1 MCIKEQHYK
10 VNFISVFWIGIGI
23 CQFYMNVLQI
33 MSTPNRKNHNEI
45 IFFQFHEVLEIK
57 TGHTSLHITLTG
69 KGVSPMIQINMP
81 MQDGVLDMGAV
92 LAGEY
97 LERTFKVRN
106 INKGFLYEEGL

>member
-1 MCIKEQHYK
+1 M
-10 VNFISVFWIGIGI
+10 
-23 CQFYMNVLQI
+23 
-33 MSTPNRKNHNEI
+33 
-45 IFFQFHEVLEIK
+45 LEIK

-106 INKGFLYEEGL
+106 INKGFLYEEGLYMPCMLPNPSNEKTNGFSFLFDSVKRKGELIENSCIGNHATQNFNLNTLF

>member
-1 MCIKEQHYK
+1 M
-10 VNFISVFWIGIGI
+10 
-23 CQFYMNVLQI
+23 
-33 MSTPNRKNHNEI
+33 
-45 IFFQFHEVLEIK
+45 LEIK

-106 INKGFLYEEGL
+106 INKGFLYEEGLSKPCMLPNPIRKFVQMRKQMVLSCFL

>member
-1 MCIKEQHYK
+1 M
-10 VNFISVFWIGIGI
+10 
-23 CQFYMNVLQI
+23 
-33 MSTPNRKNHNEI
+33 
-45 IFFQFHEVLEIK
+45 LEIK

-69 KGVSPMIQINMP
+69 KGVSPMIEINMP

-106 INKGFLYEEGL
+106 INKGFLYEEGFMPSMLPNPMKKFVQMRKQMVFPFYLTL

>member
-1 MCIKEQHYK
+1 M
-10 VNFISVFWIGIGI
+10 
-23 CQFYMNVLQI
+23 
-33 MSTPNRKNHNEI
+33 
-45 IFFQFHEVLEIK
+45 K

-97 LERTFKVRN
+97 LERTFKVSCN
-106 INKGFLYEEGL
+106 

>member
-1 MCIKEQHYK
+1 M
-10 VNFISVFWIGIGI
+10 
-23 CQFYMNVLQI
+23 
-33 MSTPNRKNHNEI
+33 
-45 IFFQFHEVLEIK
+45 LEIK

-106 INKGFLYEEGL
+106 INKGFLYEEGLSMPSMLPNPMKKFVQMRKQMVFPFYLTL

>member
-1 MCIKEQHYK
+1 M
-10 VNFISVFWIGIGI
+10 
-23 CQFYMNVLQI
+23 L
-33 MSTPNRKNHNEI
+33 
-45 IFFQFHEVLEIK
+45 EVK

-97 LERTFKVRN
+97 LERTFKVSCN
-106 INKGFLYEEGL
+106 HGNYTQTTEASQQYL